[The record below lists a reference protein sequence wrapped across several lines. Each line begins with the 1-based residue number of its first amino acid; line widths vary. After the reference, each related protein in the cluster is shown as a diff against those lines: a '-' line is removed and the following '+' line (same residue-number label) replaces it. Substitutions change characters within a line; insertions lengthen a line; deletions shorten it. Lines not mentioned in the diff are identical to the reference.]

1 MQKHIVKLLV
11 LAMLASLTTLYS
23 CGNNA
28 NETTAKTNEVTSNST
43 ETDTANNAGETLYE
57 SDDLPSDLNYGGK
70 TVTTFGW
77 SDYNLVEF
85 YAEEENGE
93 IVNDAVFQRNL
104 KVEERL
110 NVKLAYR
117 LEPGS
122 NPNRESWVKTISQG
136 ITAGDGAYDIAGGY
150 SMAGAS
156 LAVANMLID
165 LNDLDYL
172 NFDKPWWPK
181 SLQSEATCGG
191 KLYFCSGDISTY
203 MIYYL
208 MGVYFNKQLILDH
221 DLEDPFDLV
230 NEGKWTLDKMLSM
243 SEGVYQDV
251 NGDGKKDLGDVYGY
265 ETHTTYIDPL
275 YFGVGLRTTE
285 KDEND
290 IPVIAE
296 CFGGEKTHELLNTLV
311 DFFKTNDGW
320 MEKNSYDNANN
331 MFIEGRVLFD
341 NNELQFAVN
350 YLRASELDYGV
361 LPMPKYDE
369 EQQDYYTV
377 MSFPYTLYGVP
388 VDAGDPDMSSAVME
402 ALASESYR
410 TVSPA
415 LFETAFKAKYAQD
428 DKTAQMF
435 DIIRSSAV
443 FDFGR
448 VFNDSMQSMTYSLF
462 RSAVADSNTNW
473 VSTYQ
478 AKEKSLDAALEKVV
492 NALIGE

>member
-1 MQKHIVKLLV
+1 MKENENMKKKIAVLLV
-11 LAMLASLTTLYS
+11 LAMLLSTMAGCSGGS
-23 CGNNA
+23 S
-28 NETTAKTNEVTSNST
+28 ETTNTDTTADTTPVDT
-43 ETDTANNAGETLYE
+43 ETETLYE
-57 SDDLPSDLNYGGK
+57 LDDLPSDLNYGDK

-77 SDYNLVEF
+77 SGISQIEF
-85 YAEEENGE
+85 FAEEANGE

-104 KVEERL
+104 KVEDRL
-110 NVKLAYR
+110 SVKLEYR
-117 LEPGS
+117 IEPGA
-122 NPNRESWVKTISQG
+122 NPDRASWVKTISQS
-136 ITAGDGAYDIAGGY
+136 ITAGDGAYDIAAGY

-156 LAVANMLID
+156 LAVANMLIS
-165 LNDLDYL
+165 LNDLPHL

-181 SLQSEATCGG
+181 SLQQEATCGG

-203 MIYYL
+203 MIYFLY
-208 MGVYFNKQLILDH
+208 GVYFNKQLVIDH
-221 DLEDPFDLV
+221 ALEDPYDLV
-230 NEGKWTLDKMLSM
+230 NEGNWTLDKMISM
-243 SEGVYQDV
+243 SEGVYQDT
-251 NGDGKKDLGDVYGY
+251 NGDGKKDIGDVYGF
-265 ETHTTYIDPL
+265 ETHTTYIDPF

-285 KDEND
+285 KDAND

-311 DFFKTNDGW
+311 EWCKMNDAW
-320 MEKNSYDNANN
+320 LEKDSYDTSNQIFA
-331 MFIEGRVLFD
+331 EGRALFTT
-341 NNELQFAVN
+341 NEFQYAVTD
-350 YLRASELDYGV
+350 LRSSELDYGV
-361 LPMPKYDE
+361 VPMPKYDA

-377 MSFPYTLYGVP
+377 MSFPYSLYGIP
-388 VDAGDPDMSSAVME
+388 VDAADPDMSAAVME
-402 ALASESYR
+402 ALASEGYR

-462 RSAVADSNTNW
+462 RSAVSGGNTNW

-478 AKEKSLDAALEKVV
+478 SKEKTLISALDAVVEALLNE
-492 NALIGE
+492 